1 MQTQDK
7 VLPVDIGIEDENRKQ
22 IAQGLLSSSRH
33 LFAVSQNSLL
43 PLERHWFSVPLITP
57 DV

>member
-22 IAQGLLSSSRH
+22 IPKA
-33 LFAVSQNSLL
+33 
-43 PLERHWFSVPLITP
+43 FSV
-57 DV
+57 

>member
-22 IAQGLLSSSRH
+22 IAQGFL
-33 LFAVSQNSLL
+33 VC
-43 PLERHWFSVPLITP
+43 
-57 DV
+57 

>member
-22 IAQGLLSSSRH
+22 IAQESATDTYS
-33 LFAVSQNSLL
+33 VSQNSLL